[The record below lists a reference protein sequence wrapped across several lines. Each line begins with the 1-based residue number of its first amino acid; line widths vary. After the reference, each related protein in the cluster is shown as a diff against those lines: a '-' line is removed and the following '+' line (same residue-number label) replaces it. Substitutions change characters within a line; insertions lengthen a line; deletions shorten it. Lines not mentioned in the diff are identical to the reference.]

1 MRNQARKKLDTLFL
15 CHMVSALA
23 CGLICVIKPRWFLL
37 FLHETLPMNT
47 AGYEVSETIIRLYGS
62 LIFAQAWLVKN
73 TRESSDAKVRK
84 SFVEAYAVA
93 FGLTTLVL
101 LYAQYVEH
109 FSRFNWLNVIFFMS
123 LCAGYSYFVFIE
135 KISTFSLGNGEEQ

>member
-1 MRNQARKKLDTLFL
+1 
-15 CHMVSALA
+15 
-23 CGLICVIKPRWFLL
+23 
-37 FLHETLPMNT
+37 MNT

-109 FSRFNWLNVIFFMS
+109 FSRFNYLNVIFFMS